1 MHSKTDNIEIMINGK
16 ADEVIE
22 KHFESLLNIY
32 QIELEAS
39 MRDSDFI
46 FNCVNLLYYK
56 LYYKI
61 IFKEVVY
68 QFVTLKPLS
77 YCFEEIIRFDVKASF
92 TSYPLSCLIR

>member
-1 MHSKTDNIEIMINGK
+1 MHSKTGNIEIMINGK

-22 KHFESLLNIY
+22 RHFESLLNIH

-61 IFKEVVY
+61 IFKEVGISVSN
-68 QFVTLKPLS
+68 FKT
-77 YCFEEIIRFDVKASF
+77 VKLLF
-92 TSYPLSCLIR
+92 RRNNTI